1 MREGGSL
8 LIIFLI
14 IVAISGGGIY
24 QNIGQNKLCYST
36 EGEIIEKSNDEGI
49 LILYVKLEY
58 NGEIN
63 YYRVFVGPEAY
74 DNYVVGEIYI
84 EETCELSRYHEI
96 QGIIDDLLEWGIIED
111 AYN

>member
-1 MREGGSL
+1 MEVEF
-8 LIIFLI
+8 II
-14 IVAISGGGIY
+14 SW
-24 QNIGQNKLCYST
+24 NKNMVCYST
-36 EGEIIEKSNDEGI
+36 EGEIIEKSNNEGV

-58 NGEIN
+58 DGEIN

-74 DNYVVGEIYI
+74 ENYVIGETYI
-84 EETCELSRYHEI
+84 EETCELSRYQEI